1 VPALLGK
8 SSVWIEQWRLD
19 EAQSR
24 ELLIALANV
33 VKVSGWEDAAAGSMT
48 GAQGGRVEILNVLV
62 RQHGHAT

>member
-1 VPALLGK
+1 MSSRGPRLAALLVPALLGK

-33 VKVSGWEDAAAGSMT
+33 VKVSGWT
-48 GAQGGRVEILNVLV
+48 VF
-62 RQHGHAT
+62 